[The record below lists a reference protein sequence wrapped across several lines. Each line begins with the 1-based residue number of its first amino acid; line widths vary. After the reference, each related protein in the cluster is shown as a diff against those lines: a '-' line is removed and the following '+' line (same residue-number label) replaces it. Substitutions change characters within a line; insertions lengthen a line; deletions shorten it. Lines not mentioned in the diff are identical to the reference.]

1 MELSVKKKGRPTNDF
16 KEAQERKNSELL
28 KSLVPV
34 VSPVGPDLLQLS
46 PVNFTEDDR
55 IKTLFTDG
63 HDLLVSLNS
72 GTVQQNISAFV
83 KEHCDLQLAKS
94 DINMRLH
101 SVAILMANILFKEY
115 NISTITNDLQVA
127 LVTHFTSYIHLDRRA
142 LRCFR
147 TQTSKFVAN
156 IVLVVSRV

>member
-1 MELSVKKKGRPTNDF
+1 M
-16 KEAQERKNSELL
+16 
-28 KSLVPV
+28 
-34 VSPVGPDLLQLS
+34 S

-55 IKTLFTDG
+55 IKNLFIDVHG
-63 HDLLVSLNS
+63 NNLLVLLNN
-72 GTVQQNISAFV
+72 GNAQENIKQVGHQHA
-83 KEHCDLQLAKS
+83 ELQFAKHEI
-94 DINMRLH
+94 DIKLY
-101 SVAILMANILFKEY
+101 SVAILMANILCKDY
-115 NISTITNDLQVA
+115 NLQTITNDLQVA